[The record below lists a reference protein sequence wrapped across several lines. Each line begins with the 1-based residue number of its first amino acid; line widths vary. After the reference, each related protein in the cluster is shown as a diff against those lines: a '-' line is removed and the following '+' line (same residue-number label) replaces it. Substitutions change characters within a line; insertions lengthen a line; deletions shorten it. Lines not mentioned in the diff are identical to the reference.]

1 MKQDSVLLYGASGHA
16 KVICSIY
23 ESNSIKVDSIFD
35 DNLMVNNLNTYDV
48 IGSYLAYY
56 KIELKLLISIGDNK
70 IRKTISKKIL
80 HKFSIAKHISAL
92 IDTSVKIGEGS
103 AIFHNSTI
111 QRDTVIGKHCIINTN
126 AIIEHECFVDD
137 FAHISPSATLCGNVR
152 VGEGSHIGAN
162 ATIIPNI
169 TIGEWC
175 VIGAGSVVTKN
186 IPDYSLVVGVPG
198 KIIKK
203 LV

>member
-1 MKQDSVLLYGASGHA
+1 MNQDLVLLYGASGHA

-23 ESNSIKVDSIFD
+23 ESNNISVDSIFD
-35 DNLMVNNLNTYDV
+35 DNPNLKTLNSYAV
-48 IGSYLAYY
+48 IGSYLPNY
-56 KIELKLLISIGDNK
+56 KKDLNLMISIGDNA
-70 IRKTISKKIL
+70 IRKKISKIIL

-92 IDTSVKIGEGS
+92 IDSSVIIGEGS
-103 AIFHNSTI
+103 TIFHNSTI
-111 QRDTVIGKHCIINTN
+111 QRDSVIGKHSIINTN
-126 AIIEHECFVDD
+126 ASIDHECIIDD
-137 FAHISPSATLCGNVR
+137 FVHISPSSTLCGNVK
-152 VGEGSHIGAN
+152 VGEGTHIGAN

-169 TIGEWC
+169 IIGKWC
-175 VIGAGSVVTKN
+175 VIGAGAVVTKN

>member
-1 MKQDSVLLYGASGHA
+1 MNQNSVLLYGASGHA

-23 ESNSIKVDSIFD
+23 ESNNINVDSIFD
-35 DNLMVNNLNTYDV
+35 DNTIIKKLNSYDV
-48 IGSYLAYY
+48 IGAYLKNYRNDL
-56 KIELKLLISIGDNK
+56 ELLISIGDNK
-70 IRKTISKKIL
+70 IRKKVSKKIL
-80 HKFSIAKHISAL
+80 HKFSIVKHISAL
-92 IDTSVKIGEGS
+92 IDASVKIGEGS

-111 QRDTVIGKHCIINTN
+111 QRDTQIGKHCIINTN
-126 AIIEHECFVDD
+126 VCIDHECIIYDFV
-137 FAHISPSATLCGNVR
+137 HVSPSATLCGNVK
-152 VGEGSHIGAN
+152 VGEGTHIGAN

-169 TIGEWC
+169 MIGKWC
-175 VIGAGSVVTKN
+175 VIGAGSVITKN